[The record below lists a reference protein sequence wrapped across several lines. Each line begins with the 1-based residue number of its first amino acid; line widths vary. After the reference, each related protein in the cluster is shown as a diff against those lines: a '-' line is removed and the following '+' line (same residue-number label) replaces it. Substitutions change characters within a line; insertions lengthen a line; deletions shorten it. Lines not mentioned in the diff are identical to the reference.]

1 MKKYFLSSMLVM
13 GLMTPVFGADG
24 IITGGAG
31 TCTVDVLGVSDNN
44 ATANTIATWALNDYK
59 CGAGQ
64 YLDED
69 TLACITCPTGS
80 YCPGGTYTVENA
92 DEGTNACPTGY
103 KNSDAGASSNTQCYT
118 NCKVSD
124 IAHATAVTG
133 NDYYGT
139 GTDTCAATDCE
150 LGYHKISKMT
160 ISEAA
165 MLASTIIGA
174 EATMDDINNI
184 RNNWDELYSSLSVE
198 QINALKTPLGL
209 AQHVE
214 PEPSSPLEPFVVLY
228 ERLMD
233 EIPQKGMTYA
243 NGYMYTKDFD
253 GTERCYALSG
263 VMILF
268 FLAPMK
274 ISIDCD
280 VAEQENAD
288 LAEFRA
294 TAQNGEWFL
303 TMPNKHIAVSGRS
316 TCDYSYGIPCRATYK
331 TVNGIAV
338 PENWGEAS
346 DMNWTEES
354 GYCPTGCLAETI
366 SFTILDDV
374 TYCSAKFAGYTINK
388 AIDCSNLTG
397 FNTGLRKNMAQN
409 IDMPEELVFGGMC
422 KITENNCPAGQY
434 LAVVGDAMMC
444 VPCKSGSYC
453 PGGVYTIESEY
464 KGTNVCPTTH
474 PNSDAGAGADTQC
487 YTACTL
493 ETANI
498 AHATAVSGNDYYGA
512 GTDTCSAT
520 ECVKG
525 YHTDGR
531 MQFVEKTPAVN
542 VDFDTINGVAVIDGT
557 GWTFN
562 ENLPNSGLTEN
573 NTIAVSFLNGIM
585 YGRASCQ
592 PSMDTGI
599 EYMMNNMNAVMDGS
613 MSVEDFRF
621 GMTAIAGA
629 AKAKFAVE
637 YVNALKSGNMTEEE
651 SAEWEMKLT
660 AVFLA
665 NKNANYTT
673 SSAGKYCYFQV
684 NGFAPSGGTKSD
696 IVGLPWMLFPE
707 PFESAD
713 ECASNCIMSGAESV
727 LQLASVALG
736 ALDYVDVA
744 ICAANTINIDWNP
757 DNGRAHTQNM
767 CTYDG
772 AITLPDDPVKPGFT
786 FAGWKLVE

>member
-13 GLMTPVFGADG
+13 GLMAPAFGADG
-24 IITGGAG
+24 KITGGAG
-31 TCTVDVLGVSDNN
+31 TCTVDVLGVYDNN

-103 KNSDAGASSNTQCYT
+103 KKSDAGASSNTQCYT
-118 NCKVSD
+118 NCTVANAN
-124 IAHATAVTG
+124 IEHATAVTG
-133 NDYYGT
+133 NDYYGA
-139 GTDTCAATDCE
+139 GTDTCAATDCD
-150 LGYHKISKMT
+150 LGYH
-160 ISEAA
+160 
-165 MLASTIIGA
+165 
-174 EATMDDINNI
+174 
-184 RNNWDELYSSLSVE
+184 VE
-198 QINALKTPLGL
+198 SDLEFYEKTPLVPVDHKDFYYSGAYVNAFGEFYSDSFSEAELTENNTWANKMGDDIVYGRASCQPQRHNEDLQQILKEYAAQVENGTMTLEEYQSAVSSVTDPGTAKFMAEALKWSLVISSGNVTNENPYEAL
-209 AQHVE
+209 ARLILMSEEYYIIFGKVFDVDYSTN
-214 PEPSSPLEPFVVLY
+214 SSGKYCYCQLTDFVPAGGSKQPIVSAPWVKKY
-228 ERLMD
+228 DFDSAESCAYTCAHFCS
-233 EIPQKGMTYA
+233 GMSQGDDLGF
-243 NGYMYTKDFD
+243 NGYTAALFD
-253 GTERCYALSG
+253 A
-263 VMILF
+263 M
-268 FLAPMK
+268 
-274 ISIDCD
+274 
-280 VAEQENAD
+280 
-288 LAEFRA
+288 
-294 TAQNGEWFL
+294 
-303 TMPNKHIAVSGRS
+303 
-316 TCDYSYGIPCRATYK
+316 DYRLG
-331 TVNGIAV
+331 
-338 PENWGEAS
+338 
-346 DMNWTEES
+346 
-354 GYCPTGCLAETI
+354 
-366 SFTILDDV
+366 
-374 TYCSAKFAGYTINK
+374 
-388 AIDCSNLTG
+388 
-397 FNTGLRKNMAQN
+397 
-409 IDMPEELVFGGMC
+409 GGMC

-464 KGTNVCPTTH
+464 KGTNACPTTH

-498 AHATAVSGNDYYGA
+498 AHATAVSGNDYYGT

-573 NTIAVSFLNGIM
+573 NTIAVSFSNGIM

-613 MSVEDFRF
+613 MSVEDFRS

-629 AKAKFAVE
+629 AKAEFAVE

-684 NGFAPSGGTKSD
+684 NGFTPSGGTKSD

-757 DNGRAHTQNM
+757 DNGGAHTQNM

>member
-13 GLMTPVFGADG
+13 GLMAPAFGADG
-24 IITGGAG
+24 KITGGAG
-31 TCTVDVLGVSDNN
+31 TCTVDVLGVYDNN
-44 ATANTIATWALNDYK
+44 ATANTIATWALNDYD

-64 YLDED
+64 YLVIDD
-69 TLACITCPTGS
+69 GTIACQPCPAGS

-103 KNSDAGASSNTQCYT
+103 AQSDAGASVDTQCYT
-118 NCKVSD
+118 DCKVSD

-133 NDYYGT
+133 NDYYGS
-139 GTDTCAATDCE
+139 GTDTCTATDCE
-150 LGYHKISKMT
+150 FGYHVDGELEIYEKTPVVPVDYNKFSMVFDAIDANGEEEVHEFEADFGAGLTENNTWANKMGDDIVYGRASCQSQRHNEELQQILEEYAAQVQNGTMTLEEYQTTVAGLTDPVYAKYSAEWLKLELDILSGNVDDWTDERITELIEKWLFIEALSNRVFDADYSTNSSGKYCYCQITEYKPVNGNKEGVVSAPWVLAGSHDRADDCAFMCALNCSGFLGYNRLDYDYYL
-160 ISEAA
+160 AA
-165 MLASTIIGA
+165 LFDA
-174 EATMDDINNI
+174 MDY
-184 RNNWDELYSSLSVE
+184 RMS
-198 QINALKTPLGL
+198 
-209 AQHVE
+209 
-214 PEPSSPLEPFVVLY
+214 
-228 ERLMD
+228 
-233 EIPQKGMTYA
+233 
-243 NGYMYTKDFD
+243 
-253 GTERCYALSG
+253 
-263 VMILF
+263 
-268 FLAPMK
+268 
-274 ISIDCD
+274 
-280 VAEQENAD
+280 
-288 LAEFRA
+288 
-294 TAQNGEWFL
+294 
-303 TMPNKHIAVSGRS
+303 
-316 TCDYSYGIPCRATYK
+316 
-331 TVNGIAV
+331 
-338 PENWGEAS
+338 
-346 DMNWTEES
+346 
-354 GYCPTGCLAETI
+354 
-366 SFTILDDV
+366 
-374 TYCSAKFAGYTINK
+374 
-388 AIDCSNLTG
+388 
-397 FNTGLRKNMAQN
+397 
-409 IDMPEELVFGGMC
+409 GGMC

-453 PGGVYTIESEY
+453 PGGVYTIESEN
-464 KGTNVCPTTH
+464 KGTNACPSGY

-487 YTACTL
+487 YKACTL

-498 AHATAVSGNDYYGA
+498 AHATAVSGNDYYGT

-525 YHTDGR
+525 YHTDAK

-542 VDFDTINGVAVIDGT
+542 VDFNSINGVAVIDGT

-573 NTIAVSFLNGIM
+573 NTIAVSFTNGIM

-592 PSMDTGI
+592 PEMDAGM

-613 MSVEDFRF
+613 MSVEDFRS

-629 AKAKFAVE
+629 TKAEFAVE

-707 PFESAD
+707 PFESD
-713 ECASNCIMSGAESV
+713 EECASNCIMSGAESV
-727 LQLASVALG
+727 LQFAPIALG
-736 ALDYVDVA
+736 ALDYA
-744 ICAANTINIDWNP
+744 EISTCAANTINIDWNP
-757 DNGRAHTQNM
+757 DNGGAHTQNM
-767 CTYDG
+767 CLYDG
-772 AITLPDDPVKPGFT
+772 AITLPTPDPVKPGYVFS
-786 FAGWKLVE
+786 GWKLVE